1 VHSNVGGG
9 YPDDSLAGVPL
20 QWIMKEADAAGLK
33 FKVTPR
39 QPDALLVADSTRDKD
54 GRLYDSRHGLASYYR
69 YGPRDVSALC
79 NDTYHDV
86 HAPVKIHHSVF
97 DRIRS
102 GATAY
107 APVGL
112 PQNYE
117 VVLQDGS
124 IAPQG
129 TPPSEI
135 PAQAAQR
142 SAQQGAWNFVWWR
155 RLLYFLTVGATL
167 HLVAF
172 PLFYG
177 VDSAREYTT
186 RLRLIPEI
194 LRVAGEFL
202 PGFVTTWWIDSF
214 ATNPFKFLVSVI
226 AIIVP
231 IFFGLRLG
239 TRTQDRM
246 LAAWRGTEAQKAG
259 SPMPWMSFKLSGPPR
274 GIGQPCWPS
283 NTRSRRYCSRCC
295 RSPLSGYWRAI
306 SRFISKTPPA

>member
-1 VHSNVGGG
+1 VGLWNTVAAYGLPVEEWTIGIDRYLWPLELPDRRPWCRIERACHALSLDDERRTFYPVLWDERGLKPGKISQVWFSGVHSNVGGG

-20 QWIMKEADAAGLK
+20 QWIMTEADAAGLK

-54 GRLYDSRHGLASYYR
+54 GRLYDSRQGLASYYR
-69 YGPRDVSALC
+69 YGPRDVSTLC
-79 NDTYHDV
+79 NDNYHDV
-86 HAPVKIHHSVF
+86 HAPAMIHHSVF
-97 DRIRS
+97 DRMRS

-107 APVGL
+107 APIGL

-142 SAQQGAWNFVWWR
+142 FARQQGAWNFVWWR
-155 RLLYFLTVGATL
+155 RLLYFLTVAATI

-194 LRVAGEFL
+194 LRVAVNF
-202 PGFVTTWWIDSF
+202 
-214 ATNPFKFLVSVI
+214 
-226 AIIVP
+226 
-231 IFFGLRLG
+231 
-239 TRTQDRM
+239 
-246 LAAWRGTEAQKAG
+246 
-259 SPMPWMSFKLSGPPR
+259 
-274 GIGQPCWPS
+274 C
-283 NTRSRRYCSRCC
+283 
-295 RSPLSGYWRAI
+295 
-306 SRFISKTPPA
+306 PAL